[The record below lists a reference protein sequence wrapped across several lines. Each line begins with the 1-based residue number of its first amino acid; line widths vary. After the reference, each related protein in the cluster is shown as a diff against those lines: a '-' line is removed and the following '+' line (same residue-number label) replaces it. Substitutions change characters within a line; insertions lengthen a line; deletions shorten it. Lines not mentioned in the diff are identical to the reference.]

1 MEPLVPARGE
11 GAGPDSLDG
20 SAGGVF
26 GSQEFYGETEAENGR
41 VSNQPE
47 LLGHA
52 VWERRCRRREQP
64 SARGR
69 RGIRVRA
76 EPGSLV

>member
-1 MEPLVPARGE
+1 MEPLVPAREE

-20 SAGGVF
+20 NAGCVF
-26 GSQEFYGETEAENGR
+26 GSQELCSETEAENGR
-41 VSNQPE
+41 VSNQ
-47 LLGHA
+47 LDSGARVLG
-52 VWERRCRRREQP
+52 RRCRRREQP